1 VPAGVGVTSIGAI
14 SRQSIRQLTDPAFP
28 DPAFPDLA
36 ALGMLGHPSLAE
48 SALRAGRHAALGAIG
63 LHPRLGIA
71 DLPAPD
77 ALDD

>member
-1 VPAGVGVTSIGAI
+1 
-14 SRQSIRQLTDPAFP
+14 
-28 DPAFPDLA
+28 
-36 ALGMLGHPSLAE
+36 MLGHPSLAE

-77 ALDD
+77 ALDG

>member
-14 SRQSIRQLTDPAFP
+14 SRQSIRQLT

-63 LHPRLGIA
+63 LHPRLGIS

-77 ALDD
+77 ALDG